1 MHASKKDGTTAQ
13 NKVKMQVLQP
23 SLKIWDYII
32 VILVLVISSS
42 IGVYYRF
49 TGGKQKTVKEY
60 LHADKNM
67 SIYPVAISLMA
78 SFLSS
83 ITIIGVSSENYAYG
97 FQFILIYLGHLIF
110 TPIAAY
116 LYLPVFFKL
125 QATSAYEYLELRFGK
140 IARLATS
147 LSYTLQMTLYTGV
160 VIYAPALALEALTG
174 INRVTAVLSV
184 GLVCTFYSTLG
195 GMKAVLM
202 TDVFQAILMFLGV
215 FSIIGSAVVTQ
226 GGFANIWRI
235 AQEGNRTNIWNFD
248 PDPTIRHSWLSLILG
263 GGILYLSLYGVNQT
277 QIQRYLTVR
286 DLDRAQKALW
296 LNWPIFCSLGVATSF
311 TGLAIYSKYHACDP
325 VKAGFITSMDQL
337 MPYYVVD
344 TMGHIPGLSGLFVA
358 GIFSASLSTISAS
371 LNSVAAVTMEDYYK
385 PLNKYLGKA
394 ELTQQSAATLTKF
407 IALVYGIVCLGVAF
421 LVQYLG
427 AILRA
432 SLTIFGA
439 VGGPILGLFS
449 LGMFTFVA
457 NEQGSLAGLLAGMF
471 VSMWLA
477 FAPKPPLKP
486 LPTTVDECYGKNI
499 STFSTRNSIGLAGTN
514 VLNESD
520 FPWLYRV
527 SYLYNGVI
535 GLAVTFT
542 IGYITSFIIRKISGR
557 KIEDEDY
564 NPNLFVPC
572 LSRKL
577 LENKRE
583 NKVFKLIKRSDS
595 HEDMRIV

>member
-1 MHASKKDGTTAQ
+1 MCSTRPKGTKKKDGTTAQ

-235 AQEGNRTNIWNFD
+235 AQEGNRTNIWNF
-248 PDPTIRHSWLSLILG
+248 L
-263 GGILYLSLYGVNQT
+263 Q
-277 QIQRYLTVR
+277 
-286 DLDRAQKALW
+286 
-296 LNWPIFCSLGVATSF
+296 F
-311 TGLAIYSKYHACDP
+311 
-325 VKAGFITSMDQL
+325 
-337 MPYYVVD
+337 
-344 TMGHIPGLSGLFVA
+344 
-358 GIFSASLSTISAS
+358 
-371 LNSVAAVTMEDYYK
+371 
-385 PLNKYLGKA
+385 
-394 ELTQQSAATLTKF
+394 
-407 IALVYGIVCLGVAF
+407 
-421 LVQYLG
+421 
-427 AILRA
+427 
-432 SLTIFGA
+432 
-439 VGGPILGLFS
+439 
-449 LGMFTFVA
+449 
-457 NEQGSLAGLLAGMF
+457 
-471 VSMWLA
+471 
-477 FAPKPPLKP
+477 
-486 LPTTVDECYGKNI
+486 
-499 STFSTRNSIGLAGTN
+499 
-514 VLNESD
+514 
-520 FPWLYRV
+520 
-527 SYLYNGVI
+527 
-535 GLAVTFT
+535 
-542 IGYITSFIIRKISGR
+542 
-557 KIEDEDY
+557 
-564 NPNLFVPC
+564 
-572 LSRKL
+572 
-577 LENKRE
+577 
-583 NKVFKLIKRSDS
+583 
-595 HEDMRIV
+595 